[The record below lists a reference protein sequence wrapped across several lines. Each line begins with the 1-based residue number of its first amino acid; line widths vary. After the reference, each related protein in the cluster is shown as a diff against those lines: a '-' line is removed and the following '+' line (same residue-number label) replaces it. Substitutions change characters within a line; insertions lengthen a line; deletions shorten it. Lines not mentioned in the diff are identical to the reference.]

1 MTAIIDGKYEI
12 EVLEPKRIL
21 GHDEIRITY
30 SSKRYP
36 ELYEYLKTKFLEKET
51 ILYRDEIQEMN
62 LVLEGASIVEKMDIP
77 DDVMNEDI
85 DINEKTYGTE
95 GIMIPLEER
104 KEFIQ
109 NQAYGTIKIYHKK
122 GA

>member
-104 KEFIQ
+104 KEFIR